1 MVKVYISDQDGDV
14 HFKIIKSNSF
24 EMDTVVQLFKANFL
38 TYDSVS
44 HDWIYPIRLAV
55 LNIVDELKYNDIE
68 VEISQDDVD
77 VIKLSLYPPSQELKR
92 VKYSV
97 NKELLEKHPPLI
109 GKKGFENFQVEA
121 TKQLV
126 QRNRALLDISC
137 RHGKSKI
144 CCDAISTLYKLGK
157 SYRIFIV
164 CRGEGVENFK
174 NEILRFSPCF
184 TEDDI
189 AEVWT
194 YNRDIEKCFDKKII
208 ITNYITFR
216 LSCVYKNPKA
226 F

>member
-1 MVKVYISDQDGDV
+1 MVKIWISESDGDV
-14 HFKIIKSNSF
+14 HFKTINSSAYEF
-24 EMDTVVQLFKANFL
+24 DTCIGLFKSCYL
-38 TYDSVS
+38 KYDSS
-44 HDWIYPIRLAV
+44 SKEWIYPIRISV
-55 LNIVDELKYNDIE
+55 LNVVDVLKGHGID
-68 VEISQDDVD
+68 VDMSQDDVD
-77 VIKLSLYPPSQELKR
+77 VIKLSLYSPSNELR
-92 VKYSV
+92 RIKYSV
-97 NKELLEKHPPLI
+97 DKELLEKHPPLI

-157 SYRIFIV
+157 IDRIFIV

-189 AEVWT
+189 ADVWT
-194 YNRDIEKCFDKKII
+194 YNRDIEKYFDTLENDTKISGQCPFPNI
-208 ITNYITFR
+208 
-216 LSCVYKNPKA
+216 
-226 F
+226 